1 MSDNGTAKEKI
12 LVSIFLNEAGQL
24 QWRWQN
30 LSGENL
36 EKVLLDVLRGQIA
49 YNLQKQQQQK
59 KIITPSLGQIVG
71 INGDKNASKN

>member
-1 MSDNGTAKEKI
+1 MSDTTKEKPLI
-12 LVSIFLNEAGQL
+12 NIFLNEAGQL

-30 LSGENL
+30 LSGENV

-59 KIITPSLGQIVG
+59 KIIDPNLSQIVG
-71 INGDKNASKN
+71 VNGGKN